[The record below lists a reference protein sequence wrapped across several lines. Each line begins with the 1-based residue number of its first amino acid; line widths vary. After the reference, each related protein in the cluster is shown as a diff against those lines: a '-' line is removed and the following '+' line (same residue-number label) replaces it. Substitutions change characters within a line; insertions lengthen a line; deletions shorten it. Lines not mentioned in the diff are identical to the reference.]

1 MTSDRGSGL
10 LQSERSS
17 GNLHSSARDSGI
29 GGITIGPVVSRGA
42 PRGQSVTNGDMII
55 GNQPALDVDAIIR
68 QQQSSV
74 RGPGEGAVMC
84 RSPGENRKSSPVE
97 SEGSAASTQVTPS
110 RQLTG
115 ETSDMMMIVIMMM
128 MMTDTE
134 KLRKVITEL
143 IETERT
149 YVKVI
154 IMAIYPTEL
163 IKCVIL
169 QHLSY
174 LMNTYLEP
182 LKKETFLSNTEI
194 NALFG
199 NIQEIYGFQ
208 QQFLQT
214 LENALETEAQFYNLD
229 APGQFKVGQFKDDHY
244 FSKSRLLGKTH
255 Y

>member
-1 MTSDRGSGL
+1 M
-10 LQSERSS
+10 
-17 GNLHSSARDSGI
+17 
-29 GGITIGPVVSRGA
+29 V
-42 PRGQSVTNGDMII
+42 
-55 GNQPALDVDAIIR
+55 
-68 QQQSSV
+68 
-74 RGPGEGAVMC
+74 
-84 RSPGENRKSSPVE
+84 
-97 SEGSAASTQVTPS
+97 QVTPS
-110 RQLTG
+110 GQL
-115 ETSDMMMIVIMMM
+115 
-128 MMTDTE
+128 TDTE

-154 IMAIYPTEL
+154 LSPDLDLDLSLTILSAVNTFTLCCVL

-174 LMNTYLEP
+174 LMKTYLEP

-229 APGQFKVGQFKDDHY
+229 APGQFKVCSLK
-244 FSKSRLLGKTH
+244 
-255 Y
+255 